1 MKNFFLLIKREIKL
15 AFRQIGDSG
24 LVVTFF
30 LLATIFFPIGLG
42 PEPVLLSEIGPGI
55 IWVTALL
62 AAIIS
67 FERLFSSDYDDGTLE
82 QLALSDTPI
91 GLISLTKALAHWV
104 TTGFPITITA
114 PIVSILYQ
122 MPEKGYLVL
131 ITTLALGTPTI
142 SLIGVVGAAL
152 TLGAQRGRVL
162 LALLVLPLMLPIL
175 ILGTSATDAAIA
187 GTPWV
192 SNLLLMGALFLG
204 TLVITPLAT
213 TAALRLALE

>member
-114 PIVSILYQ
+114 PIMSILYQ

>member
-42 PEPVLLSEIGPGI
+42 PDPVLLSEIGPGI

>member
-42 PEPVLLSEIGPGI
+42 PEPVLLSKIGPGI

-67 FERLFSSDYDDGTLE
+67 FERLFSLDYDDGTLE

-175 ILGTSATDAAIA
+175 ILGTSATGAAIT

>member
-1 MKNFFLLIKREIKL
+1 MKSFFLLIKREIKL

-30 LLATIFFPIGLG
+30 VLAIIFFPIGLG
-42 PEPVLLSEIGPGI
+42 PEPALLSKIGPGI

-67 FERLFSSDYDDGTLE
+67 FERLFASDYDDGTLE
-82 QLALSDTPI
+82 QLALSNTPI

-104 TTGFPITITA
+104 TTGFPITIMA

-131 ITTLALGTPTI
+131 IITLALGTPTI
-142 SLIGVVGAAL
+142 SLIGTLGAAL
-152 TLGAQRGRVL
+152 TLGAQRSRVL

-204 TLVITPLAT
+204 TLVITPIAT

>member
-1 MKNFFLLIKREIKL
+1 MCIRD
-15 AFRQIGDSG
+15 R
-24 LVVTFF
+24 
-30 LLATIFFPIGLG
+30 LG
-42 PEPVLLSEIGPGI
+42 PEPVLLSKIGPGI